1 MSDKVIIVTS
11 PDDILIDG
19 LRILLVD
26 LTPDQTQVISTA
38 LSQFETIPTIVT
50 YVSST
55 DDINW
60 CIDKKQKSSLIIFN
74 ADSENQTLAGY
85 MAAQRNSHYFGNLK
99 SLSIINNSALHTT
112 EQIYNLLGNAVA
124 DYER

>member
-50 YVSST
+50 YVSSS
-55 DDINW
+55 DDISW

-74 ADSENQTLAGY
+74 ADSENQTLTGY

-99 SLSIINNSALHTT
+99 SLSIINNSALYST